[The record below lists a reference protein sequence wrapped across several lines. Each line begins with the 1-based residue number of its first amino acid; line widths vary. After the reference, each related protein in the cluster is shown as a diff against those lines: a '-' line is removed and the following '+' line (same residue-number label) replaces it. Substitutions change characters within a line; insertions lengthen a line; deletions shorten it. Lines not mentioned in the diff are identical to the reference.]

1 VALRTAIASS
11 SSPPGR
17 PDGLY
22 MLTLGFAQLGFP
34 PVLWQDVFAL
44 FGSARGSA
52 KIGRGVEGDFSQST
66 VIEHGF
72 PAQE

>member
-1 VALRTAIASS
+1 MGYI
-11 SSPPGR
+11 
-17 PDGLY
+17 
-22 MLTLGFAQLGFP
+22 LTLGFAQLGLP
-34 PVLWQDVFAL
+34 WVVWQDVFAL

-52 KIGRGVEGDFSQST
+52 EVSRGVEGDSSQST